1 MTEAAE
7 EHKRRAER
15 ARRVGLFRYE
25 LIQGLMD
32 PALSTRQRGRRARE
46 LAAAE
51 HAGPFGEKVGVWRN
65 TIDRW
70 ARWHQAGGFDALV
83 PRPAVVHPR
92 TPDEV
97 LELAAALK
105 RENPERTAAQ
115 VRRIL
120 RATSGWAPSDRT
132 LQRHFERL
140 ELRGQAPASPGG
152 VQVFGRF
159 EASAPNEL
167 WTGDALHG
175 PVITGRKAYL
185 FCFIDDHSRAVMAAR
200 FGFSED
206 TVRLAAALRPALA
219 ARGVPERIYV
229 DNGSAFVDAWL
240 LRACASLGIRLV
252 HSAPGRPQGRGK
264 IERFFR
270 TVREQFLVELDER
283 AAASVTGLAELN
295 RLLAAWIDTQYH
307 VTVHSE
313 TRAEPLARWQAG
325 LPSPLPLPSP
335 DQLAEAFLWSERR
348 KVTKTAT
355 VSLHGNT
362 YQVDPALA
370 GRYVE
375 LAFDPF
381 DLTRIDVRH
390 DRKPAGTATPFTIGR
405 HSHPRARPEY
415 AGPGPAEPTGID
427 YLRILDDTRGR
438 QLQGQVNY
446 AALLDADPADGQ
458 IPGQLD
464 LTRLPG
470 ALPEGS
476 TR

>member
-1 MTEAAE
+1 MTEADE
-7 EHKRRAER
+7 EHRRRAER

-25 LIQGLMD
+25 LIQDVID

-46 LAAAE
+46 LAAIE
-51 HAGPFGEKVGVWRN
+51 HAGPFGEKIRLSRN

-70 ARWHQAGGFDALV
+70 ARWYRTGGFDALV
-83 PRPAVVHPR
+83 PQAAVVHPR
-92 TPDEV
+92 TPAEV
-97 LELAAALK
+97 LDLAAALK

-140 ELRGQAPASPGG
+140 ELRGKTGASPGG
-152 VQVFGRF
+152 SQVFGRF

-185 FCFIDDHSRAVMAAR
+185 FAFIDDHSRAVMAAR

-219 ARGVPERIYV
+219 ARGVPGSVYV

-240 LRACASLGIRLV
+240 LRACAVLGIRLV

-270 TVREQFLVELDER
+270 TVREQFLVELGER

-295 RLLAAWIDTQYH
+295 RLLAAWIDTEYH
-307 VTVHSE
+307 TAIHSE
-313 TRAEPLARWQAG
+313 TGQAPLRRWQAA
-325 LPSPLPLPSP
+325 LPAPLPLPSP
-335 DQLAEAFLWSERR
+335 AQLAEAFLWSERR

-362 YQVDPALA
+362 YQVDPVLA

-375 LAFDPF
+375 LVFDPF

-390 DRKPAGTATPFTIGR
+390 DQQPAGTAAPFTIGR
-405 HSHPRARPEY
+405 HSHPKARPETRD
-415 AGPGPAEPTGID
+415 PGQAEPTGID
-427 YLRILDDTRGR
+427 YLRLLDDTRGR
-438 QLQGQVNY
+438 ELAGQVNY
-446 AALLDADPADGQ
+446 AALADAAPAAGQ
-458 IPGQLD
+458 VPGQLD
-464 LTRLPG
+464 LTQLPG
-470 ALPEGS
+470 ALTGGDNS
-476 TR
+476 